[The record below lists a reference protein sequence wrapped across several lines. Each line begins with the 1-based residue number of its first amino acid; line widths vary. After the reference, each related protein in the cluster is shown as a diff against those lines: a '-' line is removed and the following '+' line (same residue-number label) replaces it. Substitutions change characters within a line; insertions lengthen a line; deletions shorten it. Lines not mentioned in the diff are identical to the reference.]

1 MSIFD
6 TANYQI
12 AKERSKGNS
21 ALLQRTVVVVTN
33 LLIKEKDKPFSR
45 VIVVVASGITELF
58 VGQII
63 TFGTVK
69 GLVEFYD
76 KASKTASVKVWGEDH
91 GIKLN
96 QKGKVLLIGKKAKEK
111 LRVKEGFDRGG
122 KLFIKCKL
130 PTPCKEGF
138 LGWSLYFNNN
148 LIVIGNDLQNKSEV
162 SFDGGSLWG
171 VGSYSIFISQFDER
185 TKEIVSFGTKSWEVE
200 VERVYIGG
208 RELEELTLL
217 R

>member
-12 AKERSKGNS
+12 AKERLKGLDV
-21 ALLQRTVVVVTN
+21 LLPRTKVVVTN
-33 LLIKEKDKPFSR
+33 LLIKEKDKPFLR
-45 VIVVVASGITELF
+45 VIVEVSSGVRELF

-63 TFGTVK
+63 TFGSVK
-69 GLVEFYD
+69 GLVESFD
-76 KASKTASVKVWGEDH
+76 EVSRNAVVKVWGEDH
-91 GIKLN
+91 GIELN
-96 QKGKVLLIGKKAKEK
+96 QKGDVLLIGKKAKE
-111 LRVKEGFDRGG
+111 RVRIKEGIQGGG

-162 SFDGGSLWG
+162 FFDGESSWG

-200 VERVYIGG
+200 EERVYIGG
-208 RELEELTLL
+208 RELEELTLQ

>member
-6 TANYQI
+6 TASYQI
-12 AKERSKGNS
+12 AKERLKGNDV
-21 ALLQRTVVVVTN
+21 LLQRTEVVVTN

-45 VIVVVASGITELF
+45 IIVVITSGVTELS

-63 TFGTVK
+63 TFGSVK
-69 GLVEFYD
+69 GLVEFFD

-91 GIKLN
+91 GIELN
-96 QKGKVLLIGKKAKEK
+96 QKGEVLLIGKKAKEK
-111 LRVKEGFDRGG
+111 LRVREGFQQGG

-138 LGWSLYFNNN
+138 LGWSLYFNND
-148 LIVIGNDLQNKSEV
+148 LIVIGNDLQSKSEV
-162 SFDGGSLWG
+162 LFDGGSSWG
-171 VGSYSIFISQFDER
+171 AGSYSIFISQFDER

-200 VERVYIGG
+200 EERVYIGG